1 MADVIVL
8 GAGMV
13 GTASAL
19 ALQARGLDVVLADR
33 RAPGR
38 ETSYGNAGIIQGEA
52 MEPYALPTNPL
63 ALLRLG
69 LGAENAVRWTPAGV
83 LGQAGALLRY
93 LGQSRPARHAAISAI
108 YAQLIARAVPDHEP
122 LVAAAGAGN
131 LMRPRGFR
139 QGWRSA
145 RAFDAARA
153 DAERQVRTWG
163 IEIEVMD
170 GAALARAEPGLR
182 TPYAGAI
189 DWRDCWACADPGA
202 LVAAYAALFERQ
214 GGSLARA
221 DASTLTR
228 AGTGWRVTGETG
240 PIQAARVVLALGP
253 WTPAALKPFGAR
265 VPMVGKRGYHLHFKG
280 ERTLNLPFMDTEVSA
295 VMSPMRDGLARG
307 HGGGTGADGRAGEPQ
322 PADQGRG
329 PRTRDVRAGRGGR
342 GRTVVRHAPLSA
354 RHAAGAGRG
363 PGSARSLGA
372 FRPWPSGFH
381 PRPRYGRKSWPA
393 AMAGE
398 QQRDDR
404 RAGSA
409 PRPGLRHFRPGR

>member
-93 LGQSRPARHAAISAI
+93 LAQSRPARHAAISAI

-182 TPYAGAI
+182 APYAGAI

-221 DASTLTR
+221 DAGTLTR
-228 AGTGWRVTGETG
+228 AGAGWRVTGETG

-265 VPMVGKRGYHLHFKG
+265 VPMVAKRGYHLHFKG

-295 VMSPMRDGLARG
+295 VMSPMRAGLRVATGAELVPMDAPVNRSQLARAEARAREMFELGDAVEPEPWFGTRPCLPGMLPVLGEVPGQPGLWAHFG
-307 HGGGTGADGRAGEPQ
+307 HGHQGFTLGPVTAGIL
-322 PADQGRG
+322 
-329 PRTRDVRAGRGGR
+329 AG
-342 GRTVVRHAPLSA
+342 
-354 RHAAGAGRG
+354 
-363 PGSARSLGA
+363 
-372 FRPWPSGFH
+372 
-381 PRPRYGRKSWPA
+381 

-398 QQRDDR
+398 RSEMIAALDLR
-404 RAGSA
+404 RALA
-409 PRPGLRHFRPGR
+409 